1 MRRVLVVGD
10 CNLQISRERSRW
22 KENKGDR
29 TFFMI
34 GSTASALLDDADA
47 AARPLGMCESGT
59 RTGLCRRMDRF
70 F

>member
-1 MRRVLVVGD
+1 
-10 CNLQISRERSRW
+10 
-22 KENKGDR
+22 
-29 TFFMI
+29 MI